1 MIQHQA
7 ADRKRVKNMIS
18 IQEYLGRNAYPGRG
32 LLIGAT
38 PEGRNAVAY
47 FIMGRSENSKNRVF
61 VPQGN
66 DLRTKAFDPKKMTDP
81 SLIIYYPVREHEGH
95 TIVTN
100 GDQTDTVLEHLCSG
114 GTFEEA
120 MHTRTFEPDAPHY
133 TPRISGILYPDGSY
147 SISILKAE
155 GNDPNRSLR
164 AFYHYDRAISGA
176 AHLIHT
182 YAGDGNPLPPFCGEP
197 VAVQVT
203 GDIDDFA
210 QSLWNALNPAYRVS
224 LFVRFTGKSGAK
236 EDRIINA
243 HG

>member
-1 MIQHQA
+1 M
-7 ADRKRVKNMIS
+7 KNMIS

-47 FIMGRSENSKNRVF
+47 FIMGRRKQQNRVF
-61 VPQGN
+61 VPQGMT
-66 DLRTKAFDPKKMTDP
+66 RTKAFDPKKMTDP

-95 TIVTN
+95 AIVTN

-120 MHTRTFEPDAPHY
+120 LYTRTFEPDAPHY

-155 GNDPNRSLR
+155 GNDQTVFACLLSLR
-164 AFYHYDRAISGA
+164 PRDIGA

-182 YAGDGNPLPPFCGEP
+182 YAGDETPCRPFAASPWRCRHVIPTISP
-197 VAVQVT
+197 VA
-203 GDIDDFA
+203 
-210 QSLWNALNPAYRVS
+210 LNALNPVYRVS
-224 LFVRFTGKSGAK
+224 LCALHRENGARK
-236 EDRIINA
+236 TASSTPTLKGREEG
-243 HG
+243 HGAN